1 MSDDLFLKFDG
12 VQGEAED
19 GHVHR
24 DFDALG
30 HQFGELGDDFLK
42 LIDDASSTHGEAIHK
57 VADDALINH
66 DLLKIDTAFLK
77 IDDSFLK
84 LDTDFLKFG
93 DGITNF
99 L

>member
-19 GHVHR
+19 GRVHR
-24 DFDALG
+24 DFDVLG

-42 LIDDASSTHGEAIHK
+42 LIDDASSTHGEALHK

-66 DLLKIDTAFLK
+66 IC
-77 IDDSFLK
+77 
-84 LDTDFLKFG
+84 
-93 DGITNF
+93 
-99 L
+99 